1 MTHAGNMVC
10 FIIMMGLVR
19 DQAHRMMNPCPQT
32 FFPVSHKKRELL
44 MSGSEPYY
52 MHVRSGPV
60 TLLTG
65 VLLIMAALIFV
76 AGCTNLSPPAVPPTP
91 VYTPQ
96 TTILIE
102 SASVNPQILV
112 VDRGVTV
119 TFLNLD
125 MGRHFITSDPG
136 DPDSFTSPLLE
147 NNQRY
152 QFTFTVPG
160 TYGYH
165 CTDNADI
172 KGTVIVKS

>member
-1 MTHAGNMVC
+1 
-10 FIIMMGLVR
+10 
-19 DQAHRMMNPCPQT
+19 
-32 FFPVSHKKRELL
+32 
-44 MSGSEPYY
+44 

-60 TLLTG
+60 TLLAG
-65 VLLIMAALIFV
+65 VILLVAALILV
-76 AGCTNLSPPAVPPTP
+76 AGCTNPSPPPVPPTP

-119 TFLNLD
+119 TWLNLD
-125 MGRHFITSDPG
+125 MGRHIITSDPK
-136 DPDSFTSPLLE
+136 DPDSFISPLLE

-152 QFTFTVPG
+152 QFTFTIPG

-165 CTDNADI
+165 CADNAVI
-172 KGTVIVKS
+172 KGTVIVNS